1 MQSKIDIGT
10 KIDLQDL
17 LQSRLLIQANS
28 GGGKSVLARV
38 IIEQT
43 FGIVPFI
50 VLDIE
55 GEYYTLKEKFG
66 DLLVIG
72 GQHADINISM
82 QSVKLLPKEIISNRL
97 SVVIDLS
104 DLQMNDRIL
113 YAKHFLETTMDL
125 TKEYWINYLVFIEEA
140 HKLCGEQDKQASA
153 TAVKDL
159 MSRGRKRGYCGVLL
173 TQRISK
179 LHKDA
184 AAECNNKFIGRT
196 FLDIDLDRSA
206 KELGLSSAADKKII
220 RELLPGNFYAFGTS
234 IEPHEVHIVKID
246 LPQTKIPKAG
256 VNLDIKPKAPTE
268 KIKAMLAK
276 LNELPIQDAKKSQ
289 TILKTLQ
296 SDAIPNS
303 DRLKYQQQIDGLQ
316 NKLFDANK
324 MMEAKDKQ
332 INHFTS
338 VIEEAAKVLGK
349 PVPKFDLSIE
359 IKPEVNF
366 PKKQNI
372 VVNKNSEKLYGNSAP
387 VSKTIQSNGTVTGGA
402 MRMLKA
408 AALYPSGI
416 TKTRMGALARLSYT
430 SGSFG
435 TYLSTLKKNG
445 YIIGEGNDY
454 SITDFGLAAAGD
466 IEPLP
471 TDPLQLIEMWCD
483 IVGNQSGAARML
495 RVLGNKYPHRL
506 SKHALGDLVEMSST
520 SGSFGTYLSILKR
533 NGLIKIEAGEIK
545 AADELFN

>member
-1 MQSKIDIGT
+1 MQNKIDIGT
-10 KIDLQDL
+10 TINLQDL

-72 GQHADINISM
+72 GQHADIPISIK
-82 QSVKLLPKEIISNRL
+82 SVKLLPKEIIANRL
-97 SVVIDLS
+97 SIVIDLS

-113 YAKHFLETTMDL
+113 YAKYFLETMMDL
-125 TKEYWINYLVFIEEA
+125 PKEYWVNYLVFIEEA

-206 KELGLSSAADKKII
+206 KELGLSSSADKKII
-220 RELLPGNFYAFGTS
+220 RELVPGNFYAFGTS
-234 IEPHEVHIVKID
+234 IEPHEVHTVKIN

-256 VNLDIKPKAPTE
+256 VSLDIKPKAPTE
-268 KIKAMLAK
+268 KIKLMLAK
-276 LNELPIQDAKKSQ
+276 LNEIETEK
-289 TILKTLQ
+289 
-296 SDAIPNS
+296 AIPQKTHKKEPDS
-303 DRLKYQQQIDGLQ
+303 IRDEKLVKQ
-316 NKLFDANK
+316 NQTLIEELNFTKQKLFEANK
-324 MMEAKDKQ
+324 QLEAKDKQ

-338 VIEEAAKVLGK
+338 IIEQASKVLGA
-349 PVPKFDLSIE
+349 PVPKFDLSINNV
-359 IKPEVNF
+359 KPTFSEVKNNLTQ
-366 PKKQNI
+366 K
-372 VVNKNSEKLYGNSAP
+372 VVHNSSEKVVKNYIPNRM
-387 VSKTIQSNGTVTGGA
+387 VTGGA

-408 AALYPSGI
+408 AAMFYPNGI
-416 TKTRMGALARLSYT
+416 SKPRMGALAGMTYS
-430 SGSFG
+430 SGTFG
-435 TYLSTLKKNG
+435 TYERQLRREGLLKS
-445 YIIGEGNDY
+445 EGKQLFA
-454 SITDFGLAAAGD
+454 TPEGLQKVGNVD
-466 IEPLP
+466 PLP
-471 TDPLQLIEMWCD
+471 TDPESLITMWSNNVVPIAVWLKCCAYYLKIIQENCLQK
-483 IVGNQSGAARML
+483 N
-495 RVLGNKYPHRL
+495 
-506 SKHALGDLVEMSST
+506 LVEV
-520 SGSFGTYLSILKR
+520 L
-533 NGLIKIEAGEIK
+533 A
-545 AADELFN
+545 